1 MRWPWGRRHPPAR
14 PPNGAA
20 AHAAAEEAQHQLQQ
34 AHDQTDSVER
44 VAGAARELARRT
56 DRFTHDLERAWR
68 LRETP

>member
-1 MRWPWGRRHPPAR
+1 MRWPWQRRAPDE
-14 PPNGAA
+14 PPNGTAAHEAA
-20 AHAAAEEAQHQLQQ
+20 AAAREQLQHAHEQ
-34 AHDQTDSVER
+34 AETVDR